1 MVLLMFLQEKVS
13 EADGRRKATVPRLP
27 LHIEAMLW
35 NQKQEMEE
43 KAARMLKAAAAS
55 SARSPPVSTRTV
67 ATTTLALLADPRL
80 LAARDGRGR
89 RRAASPDAQQQQQ
102 QQQQRAGSVPVNHFS
117 IDPHACDDWRPA
129 RTRTR
134 PRDRMPTYEHIQ
146 SPVSLKIA
154 NVPCMRFIIRR
165 GYTRYRR
172 THPRPHRRALKSA
185 TLGNLPWRAARR
197 PRGGGEEA
205 FSAKEPKAAAASSS
219 SQTAIVMYSEKQ
231 APPMTPSHQQSRV
244 SSRGD
249 PEASQIGG
257 PPSGFSP
264 EHVIAAAGFGKGWSR
279 EKRSKARKEHELAQ
293 AELRLLM
300 GVEDDP
306 ERKAQDEDDVEALKR
321 KVVEDEFLTEEEA
334 IASAGGVAESLQ
346 AASPKKR
353 TTSWEEE
360 LEALIACGGPCKLLL
375 KLACMPFQRCEGQRE
390 SRRRQTL
397 SDDWAR

>member
-1 MVLLMFLQEKVS
+1 MRFILSQEAYAPLPPHPSSPTSGALSKARLWAQS
-13 EADGRRKATVPRLP
+13 ATARGEATERE
-27 LHIEAMLW
+27 EA
-35 NQKQEMEE
+35 
-43 KAARMLKAAAAS
+43 
-55 SARSPPVSTRTV
+55 
-67 ATTTLALLADPRL
+67 
-80 LAARDGRGR
+80 R
-89 RRAASPDAQQQQQ
+89 RRFRQKSQKQQQQQ
-102 QQQQRAGSVPVNHFS
+102 
-117 IDPHACDDWRPA
+117 
-129 RTRTR
+129 
-134 PRDRMPTYEHIQ
+134 
-146 SPVSLKIA
+146 
-154 NVPCMRFIIRR
+154 
-165 GYTRYRR
+165 
-172 THPRPHRRALKSA
+172 
-185 TLGNLPWRAARR
+185 
-197 PRGGGEEA
+197 
-205 FSAKEPKAAAASSS
+205 SSS
-219 SQTAIVMYSEKQ
+219 SQTAAIVVYSEKQ
-231 APPMTPSHQQSRV
+231 APLMTPSHQQSRV

-306 ERKAQDEDDVEALKR
+306 ERKAQDEDDEEALKR

-334 IASAGGVAESLQ
+334 IASAELALAESLQ

-375 KLACMPFQRCEGQRE
+375 KIACMPFQRCEGQRE

-397 SDDWAR
+397 SDDWSALMQRRASRSPPSRSVTMMLDAEMPVTAKSQQSVV